1 MKILK
6 NKLLLVI
13 LILTASFLKFFS
25 QHSCKDLKNASLPP
39 GLYYSAENLR
49 SDTIDVLKYTIS
61 LNITDFTNKTIW
73 GNTVVRFKPKMNNQT
88 HVRLDLLKMYID
100 SVKYLNNK
108 LTYTYNDTVI
118 KVNLPGSFNVI
129 DTLNVT
135 VYYHGPPQGDPSGW
149 GGFYFS
155 GNYAY
160 NLGVGFGAKPHNYGR
175 VWFPCFD
182 NFVEKSA
189 YEFNITTDTTKS
201 SYCNGELISDVKNG
215 NLRTRKWVL
224 QKEIPSY
231 LASVAVAD
239 YTHVT
244 WTTTVTTG
252 TIPIILTARAADT
265 TNLKNGFVNLKNAIT
280 GFENYYGPY
289 VWNRVGYCL
298 VPFNSGAMEHATNIS
313 YPQAVAGNLAYE
325 ANLMAHELSH
335 HWWGDLMTCE
345 TQEDMWLNEGF
356 ATYSQYMFKEHVY
369 GYSKY
374 IDDVKNTHEWL
385 LHFVHLTEKQWRA
398 VSGLPHQYTYGDHV
412 YKKGADV
419 AHTLRSYMGDA
430 AFFAGLKYVMAQKA
444 YKTMNSMEFKSLLEA
459 SSGQNL
465 SDFFTNWVM
474 NGGWPH
480 FSIDSTRY
488 TNIGPGNYKATVT
501 LKQKLTGTNVLY
513 NNVPLEISFFDANWN
528 RTVKSFTMSGA
539 GQTFTTNLNFN
550 PVFEAI
556 NMDSKI
562 SDSNIGESKTIKT
575 TGGIT
580 YNMAKAT
587 LTVNSFGTDSS
598 YLRIEHNY
606 TAPDP
611 IKNSIRKYKLSNQ
624 HYWKVGGILT
634 NGFNAKIRFN
644 FDGTPVPVNPVS
656 AGTNIYLDSCLANI
670 NSDSLVILYRRNA
683 GDDWREPAKYTKVKF
698 PGPGRTGYIMVDTLK
713 AGEYTF
719 ANRNGFVPD
728 IGIKEKS
735 LHVVKLKLFPNPA
748 TSVVTVQ
755 ILNFASG
762 MTENIEVINIEGKVI
777 YSGNFT
783 GEEAKIDCATYAK
796 GNYFVRI
803 LRNKKVIA
811 QEKLVLQ

>member
-1 MKILK
+1 MKRQK
-6 NKLLLVI
+6 KVHFLVI
-13 LILTASFLKFFS
+13 LSFLISWQTLFS
-25 QHSCKDLKNASLPP
+25 QISCSNLKMSANSS
-39 GLYYSAENLR
+39 GLYYSPENLL
-49 SDTIDVLKYTIS
+49 SDTMDILKYTIN
-61 LNITDFTNKTIW
+61 LNITDFTNKTIT
-73 GNTVVRFKPKMNNQT
+73 GNTIVKFKPKVNNQT
-88 HVRLDLLKMYID
+88 HIRLDLLKLYVD
-100 SVKYLNNK
+100 SIKYLNNK

-118 KVNLPGSFNVI
+118 KVNLPGTYSVT
-129 DTLNVT
+129 DTLDLT
-135 VYYHGPPQGDPSGW
+135 VFYHGPPQGDPSGW

-189 YEFNITTDTTKS
+189 YEFNITTDTSKS
-201 SYCNGELISDVKNG
+201 SYCNGNLISDIKTG
-215 NLRTRKWVL
+215 NLRTRKWVM

-244 WTTTVTTG
+244 WTTTVATG
-252 TIPIILTARAADT
+252 TIPIILTARASDT
-265 TNLKNGFVNLKNAIT
+265 SNLKNGFINLKNAIA

-313 YPQAVAGNLAYE
+313 YPQAVAGNIGYE

-356 ATYSQYMFKEHVY
+356 ATYSQYLFKEYVY

-385 LHFVHLTEKQWRA
+385 LHFVHLAEKQWRA

-419 AHTLRSYMGDA
+419 AHTLRTYMGDA

-444 YKTMNSMEFKSLLEA
+444 YKNMNSMEFKSLLEA

-488 TNIGPGNYKATVT
+488 NNAGPGNYKATVT
-501 LKQKLTGTNVLY
+501 IKQKLTGTNVLY
-513 NNVPLEISFFDANWN
+513 NNVPLEISFYDNNWN

-539 GQTFTTNLNFN
+539 GQTFTTSLNFN

-556 NMDSKI
+556 NVDSKI

-575 TGGIT
+575 TGGVAF
-580 YNMAKAT
+580 NMAKAT

-598 YLRIEHNY
+598 FMRIEHNY
-606 TAPDP
+606 AAPDP

-713 AGEYTF
+713 LGEYTF

-728 IGIKEKS
+728 IGVKEQLKDNT
-735 LHVVKLKLFPNPA
+735 KIKLFPNPA
-748 TSVVTVQ
+748 SLMVTLQ
-755 ILNFASG
+755 IENF
-762 MTENIEVINIEGKVI
+762 NIGAADSYEIINTEGKMV
-777 YSGNFT
+777 FT
-783 GEEAKIDCATYAK
+783 GSINSSETKIDCSALAK
-796 GNYFVRI
+796 GNYFVKA
-803 LRNKKVIA
+803 LKNKKVVT
-811 QEKLVLQ
+811 QEKLILQ